1 MPINPNIAMGFQAP
15 QIESPMN
22 MMAQMMQMKS
32 AQEGSQL
39 NALKLQQAQ
48 REVEQQNM
56 LGQAYQSAFDPQTGK
71 VDYSKLTSQLAGA
84 GAGAQIPGIL
94 KGQRELE
101 SADVDA
107 KTKKVKL
114 LTDTLSTVPEMYK
127 MASTPDD
134 FLAVH
139 QYVHSDPVLG
149 PWLKSIGATP
159 EKGLATLQAASQTPE
174 GLSQYKNQAMSS
186 VNQILESSKP
196 LVVAPSAS
204 VFVGGKFQQ
213 APSAPEK
220 PANAFAPLN
229 AKDFTP
235 ESIRAFVTSQNPAD
249 LVAAAPKPTNAFA
262 PINVKD
268 YTPESLKV
276 YGLSGEVSDLV
287 PVPSKADKP
296 ASLVNQIDASKFT
309 PASVAAFS
317 TGGDYSLLVPVV
329 STTAT
334 AAPASS
340 TEMKNADAF
349 ALLKGPLGS
358 PAYNA
363 EFAKQL
369 ARLTA
374 KTGGGEGGGGAAP
387 KAPIGY
393 RFTKTGDLESIPG
406 GPAAA
411 SEGLAPKEIQKRE
424 AALPQARQSVKSV
437 SNIMSVIG
445 QTVDSL
451 LANPNGIDGITGLV
465 YGITPAITGPA
476 RKAKAELD
484 QLKNLAFIQGIT
496 ELRAA
501 SKTGAAVGN
510 VSNREGDRFENLK
523 ASLDRQQDKDDLIA
537 ALKKL
542 KQQAELTSQFMT
554 EAFDET
560 YSYKSG
566 GAAAPAAAPGRPA
579 PAAAAPNIDAL
590 LNKYK

>member
-1 MPINPNIAMGFQAP
+1 LARDSALLIDIDPLIDAALLVLFPPFFGPLLFP
-15 QIESPMN
+15 WSPVASAWPAN

-213 APSAPEK
+213 APSAPSGPIKPPEK
-220 PANAFAPLN
+220 IEIMRALGYPL
-229 AKDFTP
+229 D
-235 ESIRAFVTSQNPAD
+235 
-249 LVAAAPKPTNAFA
+249 AAGK
-262 PINVKD
+262 
-268 YTPESLKV
+268 SLFDICLGVVQQRNNLIGKV
-276 YGLSGEVSDLV
+276 RGILRGM
-287 PVPSKADKP
+287 
-296 ASLVNQIDASKFT
+296 SLCHS
-309 PASVAAFS
+309 
-317 TGGDYSLLVPVV
+317 
-329 STTAT
+329 
-334 AAPASS
+334 
-340 TEMKNADAF
+340 
-349 ALLKGPLGS
+349 
-358 PAYNA
+358 
-363 EFAKQL
+363 
-369 ARLTA
+369 
-374 KTGGGEGGGGAAP
+374 
-387 KAPIGY
+387 
-393 RFTKTGDLESIPG
+393 
-406 GPAAA
+406 
-411 SEGLAPKEIQKRE
+411 
-424 AALPQARQSVKSV
+424 
-437 SNIMSVIG
+437 
-445 QTVDSL
+445 
-451 LANPNGIDGITGLV
+451 
-465 YGITPAITGPA
+465 
-476 RKAKAELD
+476 
-484 QLKNLAFIQGIT
+484 
-496 ELRAA
+496 
-501 SKTGAAVGN
+501 
-510 VSNREGDRFENLK
+510 
-523 ASLDRQQDKDDLIA
+523 
-537 ALKKL
+537 
-542 KQQAELTSQFMT
+542 
-554 EAFDET
+554 
-560 YSYKSG
+560 
-566 GAAAPAAAPGRPA
+566 
-579 PAAAAPNIDAL
+579 
-590 LNKYK
+590 

>member
-32 AQEGSQL
+32 AQEGGQL

-204 VFVGGKFQQ
+204 VFAGGKFLQ
-213 APSAPEK
+213 APSAPSGPIKPPEK
-220 PANAFAPLN
+220 LEIMRALGYSMDAVGDAAYEAAKRAPPTVAVPPVEIASMRALGIPETPEGYAYFQALK
-229 AKDFTP
+229 AKD
-235 ESIRAFVTSQNPAD
+235 S
-249 LVAAAPKPTNAFA
+249 KPTDLQSNYEYAKKQGFKGDIFA
-262 PINVKD
+262 YEKALKEAGRAPGTTVTMVSERAEQGARGKMLVDQYGDIAKAAGLAARTLPSIEVNLSALNKGFDTGFGKETIAAGASVLASLGVKD
-268 YTPESLKV
+268 AEKFAT
-276 YGLSGEVSDLV
+276 
-287 PVPSKADKP
+287 
-296 ASLVNQIDASKFT
+296 DAQKFQ
-309 PASVAAFS
+309 S
-317 TGGDYSLLVPVV
+317 
-329 STTAT
+329 
-334 AAPASS
+334 
-340 TEMKNADAF
+340 NAISAV
-349 ALLKGPLGS
+349 LQKQLEQKGPQTESDARRIEQIGAQLGKTKQANEFILS
-358 PAYNA
+358 MAGEQLRRDIDQRNFYDRWYKTNKTYDGA
-363 EFAKQL
+363 EDAWFN
-369 ARLTA
+369 
-374 KTGGGEGGGGAAP
+374 GEGG
-387 KAPIGY
+387 KSLFD
-393 RFTKTGDLESIPG
+393 RPG
-406 GPAAA
+406 
-411 SEGLAPKEIQKRE
+411 
-424 AALPQARQSVKSV
+424 
-437 SNIMSVIG
+437 
-445 QTVDSL
+445 
-451 LANPNGIDGITGLV
+451 
-465 YGITPAITGPA
+465 
-476 RKAKAELD
+476 
-484 QLKNLAFIQGIT
+484 
-496 ELRAA
+496 
-501 SKTGAAVGN
+501 
-510 VSNREGDRFENLK
+510 
-523 ASLDRQQDKDDLIA
+523 
-537 ALKKL
+537 LKKYAVTGSEPNSAVQSKDAKRPSL
-542 KQQAELTSQFMT
+542 GSIF
-554 EAFDET
+554 
-560 YSYKSG
+560 G
-566 GAAAPAAAPGRPA
+566 GSPQGG
-579 PAAAAPNIDAL
+579 
-590 LNKYK
+590 K